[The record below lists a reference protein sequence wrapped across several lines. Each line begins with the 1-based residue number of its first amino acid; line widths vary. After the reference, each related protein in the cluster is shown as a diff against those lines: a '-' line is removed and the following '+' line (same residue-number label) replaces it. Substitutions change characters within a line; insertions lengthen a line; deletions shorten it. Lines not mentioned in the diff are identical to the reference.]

1 MSSRVDLLLEGKTKD
16 LGGFQVTRL
25 LPQAHRRSLGPFVF
39 LDHMGP
45 MKVDS
50 QHKLDVRPHP
60 HIGLAT
66 VTYLFQGRG
75 LHRDSLGSKQLI
87 EPGDINWMTA
97 GKGIVHSERTP
108 EEDQVGGQTIQG
120 TQFWIALPKEFE
132 ECKPE
137 FLHYPKTQVPQF
149 QMSKSVNVKVLIG
162 SLSGHTS
169 PVKVYSPTLFLD
181 FNCNGSSVFD
191 LDLLGQEVGFFWL
204 EGECAVNGAALT
216 GNTLLIPADSR
227 KISVSCENGARFLV
241 FGGEALPEPRFMW
254 WNFVSSRKER
264 IRQAASDWE
273 NQRMGKVPQESEWI
287 PLPKDPLP

>member
-1 MSSRVDLLLEGKTKD
+1 MSSAGDLLLEGKTKD

-25 LPQAHRRSLGPFVF
+25 LPQAHRRSLGPIVF

-45 MKVDS
+45 PKIDS
-50 QHKLDVRPHP
+50 KHKLDVRPHP

-108 EEDQVGGQTIQG
+108 LEDQVGGQTIHG
-120 TQFWIALPKEFE
+120 TQFWIALPKQFE
-132 ECKPE
+132 ECEPE
-137 FLHYPKTQVPQF
+137 FLHYSKNQFPQV
-149 QMSKSVNVKVLIG
+149 QMSKSVTVKVLIG
-162 SLSGHTS
+162 SLGGHSS

-181 FNCNGSSVFD
+181 FHCSGSDTFD
-191 LDLLGQEVGFFWL
+191 LDLLGQDVGFFWL
-204 EGECAVNGAALT
+204 QGDCAVNGATLIK
-216 GNTLLIPADSR
+216 NTLLIPANSR
-227 KISVSCENGARFLV
+227 KISISCQAGARFLI

-254 WNFVSSRKER
+254 WNFVSTRKER

-273 NQRMGKVPQESEWI
+273 NQTMGQVPQESEWI
-287 PLPKDPLP
+287 PLPQDPLP